1 MNLKEVKKYVSD
13 TIEGYFKPKVLKK
26 FDEDTNGNL
35 TYDGDL
41 ISANTKVSGKL
52 DNAIEVISDTATPAN
67 DGLYVKDISE
77 EVKKINIA
85 QKTVNELGIDELLS
99 NKVTFTG
106 TASSSAKGVRTSV
119 SKDITLLKSV
129 ENYMYIDIYM
139 EPDST
144 SRNRIPQCTRIKVN
158 DIIYN
163 NSNNEVANNGSLFT
177 IMYNFDNSDYQIGS
191 ASHNVAKAWFKDNKT
206 IYIKDITISVDTKY
220 SITSIQGIKKETI
233 TIDPINYLDTK
244 QGIQDTPVGH
254 IMSIMG
260 NNAPEHYLK
269 CDGTIY
275 NKDDYPHLWE
285 YFKKEFGTPN
295 KFGGNGTTTFA
306 VPDLKGEFLRGT
318 GTNSHTNQGNGDD
331 VGEHQD
337 GTEMP
342 FVYTWGSTLGMLVS
356 SNKSNDFNGNPTK
369 FDSSVK
375 AEIGYQQDTANFTTQ
390 TSVNPATFTTRPTNT
405 SVLYVIK
412 YEPTYFVGSINGK
425 EEIDEL
431 LDTPYLVNTVGDSRV
446 DLPLSKSIEDYDY
459 LEIEHCLPYDT
470 WDLCNR
476 TDRIKVSD
484 ITYNTSTIN
493 QAPNPIFKDSWT
505 LINVELNNFT
515 TSLEIGFR
523 NATTLYI
530 YRHVFNKTIS
540 TTAFRG
546 TKIKAVRGIK
556 TIYAPD
562 KAIGGGTGT
571 VEPEPTDAEIQTAIT
586 ETITELNK

>member
-13 TIEGYFKPKVLKK
+13 AIEGYFKPKVLKK
-26 FDEDTNGNL
+26 FDETTSGVL
-35 TYDGDL
+35 TYDGDPAIGL
-41 ISANTKVSGKL
+41 LSISGKS
-52 DNAIEVISDTATPAN
+52 DNAVELLEDTTN
-67 DGLYVKDISE
+67 TSNSGLYVKDLSE

-85 QKTVNELGIDELLS
+85 QKTVNELGYDELLE
-99 NKVTFTG
+99 
-106 TASSSAKGVRTSV
+106 SV
-119 SKDITLLKSV
+119 VKLPTINNATTLGDAVKTTLNVDINLLKSINDY
-129 ENYMYIDIYM
+129 EYIDVYLKPSNEAGRGMI
-139 EPDST
+139 S
-144 SRNRIPQCTRIKVN
+144 QCTRIKVK
-158 DIIYN
+158 DIIFN
-163 NSNNEVANNGSLFT
+163 NTNTANLADGSQIICNYSIATDGALIGGASHFPFTGWFKNDKTFHIDTMWNPLVANVWSKF
-177 IMYNFDNSDYQIGS
+177 QIQ
-191 ASHNVAKAWFKDNKT
+191 
-206 IYIKDITISVDTKY
+206 
-220 SITSIQGIKKETI
+220 SIQGIKKETI
-233 TIDPINYLDTK
+233 TIDPINYLDTT

-306 VPDLKGEFLRGT
+306 VPDLRDEFLRGA
-318 GTNSHTNQGNGDD
+318 GTLSGN
-331 VGEHQD
+331 VGEHQE
-337 GTEMP
+337 GTIIPNMGINYDNSDMAVRASKTVSIANVEDVKKSGTLTYNNVKITKSAMSGQ
-342 FVYTWGSTLGMLVS
+342 TWEEGTV
-356 SNKSNDFNGNPTK
+356 
-369 FDSSVK
+369 
-375 AEIGYQQDTANFTTQ
+375 
-390 TSVNPATFTTRPTNT
+390 RPRNT
-405 SVLYVIK
+405 SVLWVIK

-431 LDTPYLVNTVGDSRV
+431 LDTPYLVSTVGDSRV
-446 DLPLSKSIEDYDY
+446 DLQLSKSIEDYDY
-459 LEIEHCLPYDT
+459 LEIEHCLPYNI